1 MSKETLGDRPPSI
14 EEVGKLIN
22 DKMFR
27 WNFLYILDVSHRTI
41 EFRGGA
47 ASISAQDVFVY
58 FEGLLFFAKAAI
70 QLGDP
75 QKLQGVPAAG
85 GPEWFIEQAP
95 LEQAPSLYNSS
106 FLDISFSG
114 QEDNAFREPRPL
126 RNLS

>member
-1 MSKETLGDRPPSI
+1 M
-14 EEVGKLIN
+14 
-22 DKMFR
+22 
-27 WNFLYILDVSHRTI
+27 SHRTI

-75 QKLQGVPAAG
+75 QKLQGVPGAG